1 MVIKT
6 IDGDAGWAQCKHA
19 GLLGEEESSEDRG
32 LAGGQGAL
40 TGGDRDREEDDYYI
54 VSSSS
59 ILNYSAFIWGFDRR
73 KSRSLSFLFPD
84 SCKSLSLGGWWLGE
98 HFHFLHLHFS
108 FQVLRNDI
116 EVLAEEAEKEIR
128 THWNMTNRSHVFS
141 RSPSHT
147 NENVQGPEGANF
159 RDSGDA
165 EEVGKAAASPRQGQT
180 ICCWD
185 FYVNLKKD

>member
-1 MVIKT
+1 MMIKT
-6 IDGDAGWAQCKHA
+6 IDGDAGWAWCKHA
-19 GLLGEEESSEDRG
+19 GLLGEEESIEDRG

-40 TGGDRDREEDDYYI
+40 TGDHHRDREEDDDYI
-54 VSSSS
+54 VSSSSS

-73 KSRSLSFLFPD
+73 KSRSLSFLFPN
-84 SCKSLSLGGWWLGE
+84 SCKSLGVYCLGE

-141 RSPSHT
+141 RSPPHT
-147 NENVQGPEGANF
+147 NKNVQGPEGANF

-185 FYVNLKKD
+185 FYVN